1 VYQVA
6 ATVLAVVGSV
16 VAVSK
21 MVVVA
26 IDLAVEDMAYQVA
39 AHNLS
44 VSVRSHVVVAFVVT
58 SLDLEVAAS
67 VSPTKCFAIE
77 QSQVTRRV
85 EAMLRVDGRG
95 DNPV

>member
-1 VYQVA
+1 VYTVA

-16 VAVSK
+16 LAVLAVSK

-26 IDLAVEDMAYQVA
+26 IDLAVEDMAYQVV
-39 AHNLS
+39 AHNWS
-44 VSVRSHVVVAFVVT
+44 ESVRSHFVVAFVVA

-77 QSQVTRRV
+77 WSKVTRRV
-85 EAMLRVDGRG
+85 EAMLRVDG
-95 DNPV
+95 